1 MARFNKTL
9 SVVTLFFL
17 IVGSLCAQ
25 EFLKPLRTDTPPVI
39 DGKLDES
46 LWSEAPFVTGYKT
59 FIPDFGLEM
68 VEKTFAYMAYDSEN
82 LYFAFRCLDSQPE
95 KIKAAIA
102 NRDTIRPDDWICI
115 NLDSFNDH
123 QSLYA
128 LYVNPLGIQADS
140 IFAGGVED
148 HSADMVWYS
157 AGQIDEQG
165 YTIEVRVPFKSLRFS
180 GKERVEMA
188 VIFERRISRRSEQGT
203 FPALSADQGYF
214 FLTQMKP
221 MIFHDIKN
229 YTLFELLPAFTWS
242 QKSSH
247 REGEMTREKTQ
258 SDISLTAKYG
268 LSPRLILDATYNP
281 DFSQVESDAGQ
292 VDVNLRYDL
301 FYLEKRPFFLEGHE
315 NFNIAGSN
323 EYLNHIVHT
332 RTIVDPR
339 AGVKLTGKL
348 GRKDTIASIF
358 ALDESPRFE
367 DESEVTGNY
376 AQFSIFR
383 YKRALNDDS
392 YLGAFYTGRDLND
405 RFNRVLGSD
414 GQLRINRSS
423 IMQYHGFFS
432 MTKEGADTASVDG
445 NALHL
450 GYQYDTRK
458 LGVLASV
465 DNISRG
471 FQTQTGYLTRSGITQ
486 IGGAVTPHFYPHG
499 KIIRKITAIL
509 NSYQLRDLYD
519 NLNESHNALGLS
531 FVMWRNTRLSFNYL
545 LTNEV
550 YRARRFDTNAFMF
563 TGSSQITKQFHLK
576 LTYRN
581 GRSIFYAEAPYQG
594 KGNRATATVIFQPSD
609 KLNETFSVVYSDFFR
624 SADSAKIFDYT
635 ILRNKFTYQ
644 MNKYLFFRA
653 IVEYNTYYKRLLT
666 DLLASFTYIPGTVI
680 QLGYGNLFEK
690 IEWMEGEYRPAEHFL
705 EVKRGLFF
713 KVSYLWR
720 L

>member
-1 MARFNKTL
+1 MTRPNHGLA
-9 SVVTLFFL
+9 SFFL
-17 IVGSLCAQ
+17 FLAISGWLCAQ
-25 EFLKPLRTDTPPVI
+25 EPLKPLRTDTPPVI
-39 DGKLDES
+39 DGNLEEA
-46 LWSEAPFVTGYKT
+46 LWREAPFVTGYKT

-95 KIKAAIA
+95 KIKASIA

-123 QSLYA
+123 QALYA

-148 HSADMVWYS
+148 HSADLVWYS
-157 AGQIDEQG
+157 AGRLNDQG
-165 YTIEVRVPFKSLRFS
+165 YTVEVRIPFKSIRFA

-203 FPALSADQGYF
+203 YPALSADQGYF

-229 YTLFELLPAFTWS
+229 YTLLELLPAFTWS
-242 QKSSH
+242 QKHSH
-247 REGEMTREKTQ
+247 QEGALTREKDQ
-258 SDISLTAKYG
+258 RDLSLTAKYG
-268 LSPRLILDATYNP
+268 ISPRLILDATYNP

-301 FYLEKRPFFLEGHE
+301 FFLEKRPFFLEGHE

-323 EYLNHIVHT
+323 EFLNHIVHT

-367 DESEVTGNY
+367 DESDLTGNY
-376 AQFSIFR
+376 AKFSILR
-383 YKRALNDDS
+383 YKRSLKDDS
-392 YLGAFYTGRDLND
+392 YLGAVYTGRDLND

-414 GQLRINRSS
+414 GQIRINPSS
-423 IMQYHGFFS
+423 VMQYHGFFS
-432 MTKEGADTASVDG
+432 TTKVAGDAAAVDG

-458 LGVLASV
+458 LGLRAGV
-465 DNISRG
+465 DNISQD
-471 FQTQTGYLTRSGITQ
+471 FQTLTGYLTRGGITQ
-486 IGGAVTPHFYPHG
+486 VGGAVTPHFYPHG
-499 KIIRKITAIL
+499 KLIRKVTAIL
-509 NSYQLRDLYD
+509 SSYQLRDHYD
-519 NLNESHNALGLS
+519 NLNESHNGLS
-531 FVMWRNTRLSFNYL
+531 FSLVMWRNTRLSLTYL
-545 LTNEV
+545 LANEV
-550 YRARRFDTNAFMF
+550 YRAQRFDTNALMF
-563 TGSSQITKQFHLK
+563 QGSSQITKQFYIK
-576 LTYRN
+576 LTYRG
-581 GRSIFYAEAPYQG
+581 GRSIYYSEDPYQG
-594 KGNRATATVIFQPSD
+594 RGNRGTATFIFQPSENF
-609 KLNETFSVVYSDFFR
+609 NETFSLVYSDFHR
-624 SADSAKIFDYT
+624 SADSAKIYDYT

-653 IVEYNTYYKRLLT
+653 IIEYNTYYKRLLT
-666 DLLASFTYIPGTVI
+666 DLLASFTYIPGTVV

-690 IEWMEGEYRPAEHFL
+690 LEWVEGEYRPSTHFL
-705 EVKRGLFF
+705 EIKRGLFF

-720 L
+720 F